1 MTDNRKYKIPFSE
14 LVDRLTVD
22 QIKLLKK
29 MDDKKGS
36 LKEEI
41 KDVMYDIDTIIN
53 DKKILLNSDII
64 RMIIILSQINLHI
77 WNLKDKMSENKDD
90 YDKNLKL
97 AHQLNGI
104 RNQIKNI
111 LLQITDELN
120 QSSKRTNFET
130 DGLEG
135 WDFNIDDTK

>member
-135 WDFNIDDTK
+135 WDFNLDDTK

>member
-53 DKKILLNSDII
+53 NKKILLNSDII

-77 WNLKDKMSENKDD
+77 WNLTDKMSENKDD
-90 YDKNLKL
+90 
-97 AHQLNGI
+97 
-104 RNQIKNI
+104 
-111 LLQITDELN
+111 
-120 QSSKRTNFET
+120 
-130 DGLEG
+130 
-135 WDFNIDDTK
+135 

>member
-41 KDVMYDIDTIIN
+41 KNVMYDIDTIIDN
-53 DKKILLNSDII
+53 KKIPLDSDII

-77 WNLKDKMSENKDD
+77 WNLKDDMSENQVD
-90 YDKNLKL
+90 YDKKLKL

-111 LLQITDELN
+111 LLQITNELN
-120 QSSKRTNFET
+120 QSSKRTNFNT

-135 WDFNIDDTK
+135 WSFNLDDNK

>member
-77 WNLKDKMSENKDD
+77 WNLKDEMQRDEKN
-90 YDKNLKL
+90 YDNFLKL
-97 AHQLNGI
+97 AHQLNGT
-104 RNQIKNI
+104 RNQIKNLMLDI
-111 LLQITDELN
+111 FEDK
-120 QSSKRTNFET
+120 SDSHKRSNFET
-130 DGLEG
+130 DGLKN
-135 WDFNIDDTK
+135 WFINDLKKK

>member
-1 MTDNRKYKIPFSE
+1 MTDNRKYQIPFSE

-36 LKEEI
+36 LKKEI

-53 DKKILLNSDII
+53 NKKILLNSDII

-111 LLQITDELN
+111 LLRITDELN

-135 WDFNIDDTK
+135 WDFNLDDTK